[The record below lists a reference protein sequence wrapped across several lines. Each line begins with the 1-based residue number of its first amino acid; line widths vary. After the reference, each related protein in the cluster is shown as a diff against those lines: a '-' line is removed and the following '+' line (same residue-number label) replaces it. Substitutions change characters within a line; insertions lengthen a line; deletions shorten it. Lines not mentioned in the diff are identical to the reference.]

1 MRSMPRRSGFCSAV
15 VTVEVATP
23 LMPTL
28 NGGAAVFSRAAGSS
42 LALRSVVARLA
53 AVSVRDTVGVCAAID
68 VHDSAGDGS
77 GDPRE
82 WLALRPP

>member
-1 MRSMPRRSGFCSAV
+1 MVVWPSSLERR
-15 VTVEVATP
+15 
-23 LMPTL
+23 
-28 NGGAAVFSRAAGSS
+28 GSS